1 MKKIRILSL
10 LVAILVFTAF
20 IAGCGQN
27 AATPSETTKAADTG
41 AGETTAA
48 AEPTGEALEPY
59 TFTHYFNYDWWGLKP
74 WGVDMTSKYMQ
85 KKFNITVE
93 FSKPDSDPQ
102 AKLNVMISSGDLPD
116 SIMMDRGV
124 DLRKLAQLGLL
135 MPLEPY
141 MEKNPNL
148 TENVRESTRELLKID
163 GKLYSIPNWSRKA
176 ASGGNDTWIYNQRL
190 YKAAGSPALNTLEDL
205 HAYALKI
212 KNDVPKNNEGLSTI
226 PFTADDSADG
236 WKLGRAF
243 YRSFGGVIDGWYA
256 VSGGKYQSVFR
267 DPVFKQSTM
276 EINRWWRDGLINPT
290 QFTDTPDQILEKI
303 VAGRTALMWYDHSK
317 NESNKYRTI
326 LKETFPDD
334 SYEITPD
341 PFPPAN
347 GLTPDKIYAD
357 HQSTVGW
364 NVTVITKNAEKPQR
378 IFDLWTWLLTK
389 EGSIN
394 MMYGPQGEN
403 WDSLDDKGLPI
414 LKKAESELKS
424 EEIDRLGSWF
434 WAIPGHSDNVD
445 TTKFAVNDMLPPEKQ
460 NWVIKTQAHILT
472 PRMWLTDEFVGIPDV
487 VDPKSDAG
495 IARTLCEDYIKA
507 NYPKVIMAKSEAEA
521 QKLFDGIIAF
531 LDKNGFAKVEEA
543 YNTKY
548 QDNVKL
554 VGSGLKK

>member
-1 MKKIRILSL
+1 MKKVRILSL

-20 IAGCGQN
+20 VAGCGQN
-27 AATPSETTKAADTG
+27 AATPSETTAAATS

-48 AEPTGEALEPY
+48 ASEAAPADTEPY

-74 WGVDMTSKYMQ
+74 WGVDLVSKTLQ
-85 KKFNITVE
+85 QKFNITVE

-124 DLRKLAQLGLL
+124 DLNKLAQLGLL
-135 MPLEPY
+135 MPLDPY

-148 TENVRESTRELLKID
+148 TENVLETTRELLKID

-176 ASGGNDTWIYNQRL
+176 ASGGNDAWVFNQRL
-190 YKAAGSPALNTLEDL
+190 YKAAGSPALNTFEDL

-226 PFTADDSADG
+226 PVICDDSTDG
-236 WKLGRAF
+236 QRFARAF

-256 VSGGKYQSVFR
+256 VSGGKFQSAFR
-267 DPVFKQSTM
+267 DPLFRQSSM
-276 EINRWWRDGLINPT
+276 EINKWWREGLLSPT
-290 QFTDTPDQILEKI
+290 QFTDTKDQILEKI
-303 VAGRTALMWYDHSK
+303 VAGRTALLWYDQSS
-317 NESNKYRTI
+317 NETNKFRTI

-334 SYEITPD
+334 SYEMTPD

-357 HQSTVGW
+357 YQGTVGW

-378 IFDLWTWLLTK
+378 IFDLWSYFLTK
-389 EGSIN
+389 EAAILQ
-394 MMYGPQGEN
+394 MYGPQGEN
-403 WDSLDDKGLPI
+403 WDTLNDKGLPV
-414 LKKAESELKS
+414 LKKAESELSS
-424 EEIDRLGSWF
+424 EEIDRLGAWF
-434 WAIPGHSDNVD
+434 WMIPGQSDNVD
-445 TTKFAVNDMLPPEKQ
+445 TTKFAVNDMQPAEKQ
-460 NWVIKTQAHILT
+460 NWVINNQSKVLT
-472 PRMWLTDEFVGIPDV
+472 PRMWLTDEFVGYVDT

-507 NYPKVIMAKSEAEA
+507 NYPKFIMAKTEAEA
-521 QKLFDGIIAF
+521 QKIYDGIIAF

-543 YNTKY
+543 YNNKY
-548 QDNVKL
+548 QANVKL